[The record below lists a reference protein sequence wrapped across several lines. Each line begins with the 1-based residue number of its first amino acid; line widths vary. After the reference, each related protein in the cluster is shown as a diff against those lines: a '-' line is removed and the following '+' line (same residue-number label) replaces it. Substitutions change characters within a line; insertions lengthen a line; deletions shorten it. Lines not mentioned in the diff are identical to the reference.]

1 MARIKKLN
9 ERQLTNLVKQIIRE
23 EEEQADS
30 GVFSAK
36 DKEVSWGK
44 LRQYLKD
51 MYTDYKNWFS
61 DVQPSEFNEVM
72 TIFKA
77 VIDLA
82 KVKNINNKGADVISQ
97 YLKQHVKPLE
107 RQYDMSQQDET
118 PEAPPEPKY
127 GEVNESKRSN
137 YSRLYKRLMK
147 EDKMGPYN
155 PFDID
160 KELETGG
167 RTAGQGAPE
176 TEEEAL
182 SIISKKMGGVPIPP
196 NTDPQMLINF
206 CCFFNLS
213 WCCEDKWPFPLDPRK
228 RY

>member
-1 MARIKKLN
+1 MAYNKRLN
-9 ERQLTNLVKQIIRE
+9 ERQLTNLVRRVVRE

-82 KVKNINNKGADVISQ
+82 KVKNINNKSADIISQ

-107 RQYDMSQQDET
+107 RQYDISQQDTT
-118 PEAPPEPKY
+118 PDAPGKPKY
-127 GEVNESKRSN
+127 DEVNESKN
-137 YSRLYKRLMK
+137 YQRLYKRIN
-147 EDKMGPYN
+147 ED
-155 PFDID
+155 F
-160 KELETGG
+160 
-167 RTAGQGAPE
+167 R
-176 TEEEAL
+176 
-182 SIISKKMGGVPIPP
+182 
-196 NTDPQMLINF
+196 
-206 CCFFNLS
+206 
-213 WCCEDKWPFPLDPRK
+213 RK
-228 RY
+228 NY